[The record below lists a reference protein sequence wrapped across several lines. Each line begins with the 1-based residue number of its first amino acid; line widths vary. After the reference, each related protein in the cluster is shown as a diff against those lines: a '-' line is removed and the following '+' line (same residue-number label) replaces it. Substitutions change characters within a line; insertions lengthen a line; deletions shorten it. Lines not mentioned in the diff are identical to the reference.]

1 MNLTTGIA
9 HTHTGSLGASAGSTH
24 REFCILQS
32 SIGHCIFISDRS
44 KFSFLFIMKKS
55 HGLSCERRSEVDG
68 KRRGEERLLRRC
80 RALDQMATIAAVT
93 VLYTHSRVYLSFFF
107 CSRRSFSMAIS
118 SRTPLVHSLSLYH
131 HDAVCV
137 SHVFFSL
144 VFFFF
149 TTRRHFF

>member
-1 MNLTTGIA
+1 MIMNLTTGIA
-9 HTHTGSLGASAGSTH
+9 HTHGIIRRLGGIDTH

-55 HGLSCERRSEVDG
+55 HGLSCEREGQKLMG

-107 CSRRSFSMAIS
+107 V
-118 SRTPLVHSLSLYH
+118 PGGLSLWRYH
-131 HDAVCV
+131 PEP
-137 SHVFFSL
+137 L
-144 VFFFF
+144 
-149 TTRRHFF
+149 